1 MKIRRQ
7 DNGGVMVFGLV
18 QLGCAASNLH
28 EAETAYD
35 ILGWLS
41 AKYWNTNLFTFHD
54 PGGLFNCDLS
64 GGFQQFIIKMLAYSE
79 PGEVYLLPA
88 LPLELS
94 KGSICGLLLRG
105 DMKLDRLS
113 WNANEVDAVLNS
125 DIAQTV
131 KLKMQRSVKNYTVS
145 GAKVKRVSDK
155 VLEVEIPQKKDV
167 KIHLDL

>member
-1 MKIRRQ
+1 
-7 DNGGVMVFGLV
+7 
-18 QLGCAASNLH
+18 
-28 EAETAYD
+28 
-35 ILGWLS
+35 
-41 AKYWNTNLFTFHD
+41 
-54 PGGLFNCDLS
+54 
-64 GGFQQFIIKMLAYSE
+64 
-79 PGEVYLLPA
+79 
-88 LPLELS
+88 
-94 KGSICGLLLRG
+94 
-105 DMKLDRLS
+105 MKLDRLS